1 MLWGHRSGADAEF
14 GQKKMAVG
22 SRACCHE
29 LPSARRAGPG
39 AVRRSWWQS
48 VIQLHVKLTVD
59 TNLPDSGTGSACRV
73 TIFGTCTVA
82 AWPHSSFYW
91 QTLVQWCISSAKMFD
106 VKSVPFNDCHLL
118 SLWCLMTPKEAYNF
132 LDHVCLNI
140 ATCISLIT
148 IEHLNNKLWNQI
160 QEIENHIVNTISN
173 CKFQNSAYKL
183 FLWEWNHN
191 ECLLKLF

>member
-14 GQKKMAVG
+14 GQQKMAVVL
-22 SRACCHE
+22 RACCHE

-73 TIFGTCTVA
+73 TIFGTCTIA
-82 AWPHSSFYW
+82 ARPHPSFYW
-91 QTLVQWCISSAKMFD
+91 ITLVQWFISSAQMFD
-106 VKSVPFNDCHLL
+106 VKSVPFTDCHLL

-160 QEIENHIVNTISN
+160 RNRESH
-173 CKFQNSAYKL
+173 CKYNFKL
-183 FLWEWNHN
+183 
-191 ECLLKLF
+191 